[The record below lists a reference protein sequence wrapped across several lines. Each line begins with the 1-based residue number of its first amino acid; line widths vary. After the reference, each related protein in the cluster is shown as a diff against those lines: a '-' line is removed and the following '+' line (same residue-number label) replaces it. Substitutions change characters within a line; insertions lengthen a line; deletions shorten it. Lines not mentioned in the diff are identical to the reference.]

1 MWLVMILA
9 LAMPVSIAC
18 WLVTLVYTTVNGG
31 AHCITPWRWL
41 VATVAPIMIARYG
54 LKKGSLDKSGAIAGL
69 IVGFVLTISSLCFF
83 ACLLT
88 FFILGSRATK
98 YKSSAKKKFEDNFKE
113 GGQRNW
119 IQVLCNGGI
128 AAQFAVL
135 YMLDSGCTEKVVDFQ
150 AWYTPSFFSMAVL
163 GALACS
169 CGDTFA
175 SEIGTVFSINTVP
188 RLITSFRIVPKGT
201 NGGITFIG
209 TLSSAMGG
217 AIVGVAYYLTLLMCT
232 SDFQLQKSPAQWLI
246 VLTGA
251 LAGLLGSTIDSYLG
265 ALFQYSGFHR
275 KKNCIVE
282 HPGPD
287 VEFISGSDV
296 LDNHSV
302 NLLSS
307 LLTGLLT
314 PKIAFYLWQ
323 SVM

>member
-1 MWLVMILA
+1 MAAII
-9 LAMPVSIAC
+9 PV
-18 WLVTLVYTTVNGG
+18 LVTK
-31 AHCITPWRWL
+31 W
-41 VATVAPIMIARYG
+41 G
-54 LKKGSLDKSGAIAGL
+54 LKKRSLDKSGAITGL
-69 IVGFVLTISSLCFF
+69 VIGFILTISSLCFC

-88 FFILGSRATK
+88 FFVLASKATK
-98 YKSSAKKKFEDNFKE
+98 YKSSIKKKFEEDFKE

-150 AWYTPSFFSMAVL
+150 MWYNSSLFSMAVM

-175 SEIGTVFSINTVP
+175 SEIGTVFSVNTTP
-188 RLITSFRIVPKGT
+188 RLITSLRKVPKGT
-201 NGGITFIG
+201 NGGITMIG
-209 TLSSAMGG
+209 TLSSGMGG
-217 AIVGVAYYLTLLMCT
+217 ALVGVAYYLTLLLCT
-232 SDFQLQKSPAQWLI
+232 SDFQLHKSPAQWLI
-246 VLTGA
+246 IPTGA

-265 ALFQYSGFHR
+265 ALFQFSGFDR
-275 KKNCIVE
+275 EKKCIVE
-282 HPGPD
+282 HPGPNI
-287 VEFISGSDV
+287 EFISGTEL

-302 NLLSS
+302 NLLSA

-323 SVM
+323 CVV